1 MKKDYYIF
9 PAIIGKEKNEK
20 EYSVYFPDLDVATSG
35 IDEAD
40 AFESARELLG
50 IVLYAKEQD
59 KETIPKPTS
68 IESITI
74 NKNERTILVDV
85 YMPAIRMA
93 ENSKAVNRTVTL
105 PAWLNALAVSKKFNF
120 SLTLQEALKEKLNL
134 NKEAIV

>member
-1 MKKDYYIF
+1 MKKDMYIY

-35 IDEAD
+35 IDEKD

-50 IVLYAKEQD
+50 IVIYGKEQD
-59 KETIPKPTS
+59 KEIIPKPS
-68 IESITI
+68 KIESLHVG
-74 NKNERTILVDV
+74 KNQFTMLVDV

-105 PAWLNALAVSKKFNF
+105 PAWLNELAVSKKFNF
-120 SLTLQEALKEKLNL
+120 SLTLQEALKEKLN
-134 NKEAIV
+134 IVN